1 MLRCGGLLGMQSAAS
16 SSPEPPRYVTC
27 LGRGSV
33 VVATSTTPPYGQ
45 GLARSE
51 EQVSVAKI
59 GLSGPIEDMQIKGAE
74 INMVVEG
81 YKT

>member
-1 MLRCGGLLGMQSAAS
+1 MSWSRQCSCRHINDS
-16 SSPEPPRYVTC
+16 
-27 LGRGSV
+27 
-33 VVATSTTPPYGQ
+33 PYGQ